1 VFGNDDSPNL
11 IDKKQLVTSRQNYFV
26 LVLALGGVVHYYNT
40 KSPKYLDDGSSKE
53 IHMSTSLS
61 TKFTALALALVVNG
75 MIMGGVAYLFNERV
89 TQDSALSVSG
99 DSIPGVTVVA

>member
-1 VFGNDDSPNL
+1 M
-11 IDKKQLVTSRQNYFV
+11 
-26 LVLALGGVVHYYNT
+26 LALGGVVHYYNT
-40 KSPKYLDDGSSKE
+40 KSPKYLDDSSSKE

-89 TQDSALSVSG
+89 TQDSALSVSS
-99 DSIPGVTVVA
+99 DIPSITVVA